1 MTNLTKRA
9 LADSLKKLLSRR
21 PMDRITVQDV
31 TDDAAVSRQTFYYH
45 FHDIYD
51 LMEWLVV
58 DECSQFSSPWSGNS
72 WSGSCTRSSAPMWR
86 TASIRR

>member
-31 TDDAAVSRQTFYYH
+31 TDDAAVSITTFTTS
-45 FHDIYD
+45 
-51 LMEWLVV
+51 M
-58 DECSQFSSPWSGNS
+58 
-72 WSGSCTRSSAPMWR
+72 T
-86 TASIRR
+86 